1 MEGTENIVSFLKR
14 YLVLFIYSKNTL
26 LFMYFLNKK
35 CSNSYVLKKTKHIKQ
50 LYLRTINWIFMLVT
64 YPGKLMMTT

>member
-35 CSNSYVLKKTKHIKQ
+35 CSNSYVLKKTTHIKQ
-50 LYLRTINWIFMLVT
+50 FYLRIINWIFMLVT